1 VEVVALQ
8 IFVSLLLVVGSLIL
22 FAHSI
27 KQRDHEHANRL
38 SLLPLDGEDPS
49 GTTRASEREQ

>member
-22 FAHSI
+22 FAYSI

-38 SLLPLDGEDPS
+38 ALLPLEGEEQG
-49 GTTRASEREQ
+49 GTTRASEAKR